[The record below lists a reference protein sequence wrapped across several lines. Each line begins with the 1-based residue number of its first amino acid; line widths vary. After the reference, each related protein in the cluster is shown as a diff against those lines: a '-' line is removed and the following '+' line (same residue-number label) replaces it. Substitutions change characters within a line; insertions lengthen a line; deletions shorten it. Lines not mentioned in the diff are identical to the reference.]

1 MITATAFDVTD
12 GVLLGVV
19 IVLIAASAVFAL
31 AETSLV
37 RMTRARAKALEDEG
51 HLGARSLRRLA
62 EDPDRFLSPILLLV
76 LLCQL
81 VAATLVGVVT
91 SHLFGAW
98 GVAAATVFE
107 VIVIFVFGEAVPKNW
122 AVRHSARAALIAA
135 PLMTTI
141 IRFAPVRLITTG
153 LVSLSN
159 IVTPGGR
166 VKPPLDVTESEL
178 LAMADVAVADEV
190 IETEERQLIHSI
202 IDFGDTVVR
211 EVMVPRP
218 DIVAVGA
225 SLEIGEVLERA
236 IDAGYS
242 RIPVYADDLDDIAGI
257 ALTKDL
263 VRAAREGREHEAVGT
278 LMRHAHYVPETKRV
292 APLMREMQAEQY
304 HIAVV
309 IDEYGGTAGLVTLED
324 LIEELVGEIVDEFD
338 VEGPLVETLPGGQ
351 YRVSGQMPLDEVDD
365 LLHSHLP
372 AGDWDT
378 IGGLVMALLGHVPQE
393 GETVVADGRL
403 LVAERIQGRRIGRV
417 RIAPAPDEADDGPWL
432 AAGGDGALE
441 PGALPL
447 ALPPTG
453 GGPDGWPLPA
463 EVRLGDAA
471 GGESGDKRDA
481 GGAGSGRAR
490 GGGGGAGSASGR

>member
-1 MITATAFDVTD
+1 VIAAAHFSGVD
-12 GVLLGVV
+12 GVLLAVV
-19 IVLIAASAVFAL
+19 VVLIAASAVFAL

-37 RMTRARAKALEDEG
+37 RMTRSRAKALEDEG
-51 HLGARSLRRLA
+51 HIGARSLRRLA

-81 VAATLVGVVT
+81 VAATLVGVV
-91 SHLFGAW
+91 SSSLFGAW
-98 GVAAATVFE
+98 GVAAATAFE

-135 PLMTTI
+135 PMITTI
-141 IRFAPVRLITTG
+141 IRFAPVRILSRT
-153 LVSLSN
+153 LVGLSN
-159 IVTPGGR
+159 LITPGGR
-166 VKPPLDVTESEL
+166 TKATNDVTESEL
-178 LAMADVAVADEV
+178 LAMADVAVADDV

-202 IDFGDTVVR
+202 IDFGDTVAR

-218 DIVAVGA
+218 DIVAVSA
-225 SLEIGEVLERA
+225 SLEIGVVLERA

-242 RIPVYADDLDDIAGI
+242 RIPVYTEDLDDISGI

-263 VRAAREGREHEAVGT
+263 IRAARQGREHHQVGT
-278 LMRHAHYVPETKRV
+278 LMRPAHYVPETKRV

-338 VEGPLVETLPGGQ
+338 VHQPLVEPLSDGQ
-351 YRVSGQMPLDEVDD
+351 YRVSGQMALDEVDE
-365 LLHSHLP
+365 LLDSSLP

-378 IGGLVMALLGHVPQE
+378 IGGLVMALLGHVPSE
-393 GETVVADGRL
+393 GESVVADGHL

-417 RIAPAPDEADDGPWL
+417 RIAPAPAEAHDGPWHGGTAGAAAAGGGTSPAVVTAKTRASAGPAE
-432 AAGGDGALE
+432 AAGGD
-441 PGALPL
+441 
-447 ALPPTG
+447 
-453 GGPDGWPLPA
+453 
-463 EVRLGDAA
+463 AA
-471 GGESGDKRDA
+471 GMQGTA
-481 GGAGSGRAR
+481 GA
-490 GGGGGAGSASGR
+490 